1 MRDSWLRFWDR
12 PNAIYVNDRHRR
24 VHYAR
29 IADDI
34 LSILPARPGLRVLD
48 WGCGQ
53 ALEAARVAERCA
65 RLFLYDAAPSVREGL
80 AERHAAVR
88 NIEVVDEAG
97 LAALGDGTVDVITV
111 SSVIQYI
118 DKAELPAVLRSFR
131 RLLAADGVLVIA
143 DVIPPE
149 VGMVDDVRSLLGTA
163 ARHGFLP
170 AALAGLA
177 ATLFSDYR
185 RFRRDIGLSTYGDDE
200 FRNVLADAGLR
211 AERHSRNLG
220 FHPVRRTYLARP
232 G

>member
-12 PNAIYVNDRHRR
+12 PNAIYVNERHRR

-34 LSILPARPGLRVLD
+34 LSVLPDRPGLRVLD

-53 ALEAARVAERCA
+53 ALEADRVAARVGQ
-65 RLFLYDAAPSVREGL
+65 LLLYDAAPSVRAGL
-80 AERHAAVR
+80 AARHAGVG
-88 NIEVVDEAG
+88 NIAILDEAG
-97 LAALGDGTVDVITV
+97 LQALPDGSVDVITV

-118 DKAELPAVLRSFR
+118 GKAEFPAILRSFR
-131 RLLAADGVLVIA
+131 RLLAKDGLLVIA
-143 DVIPPE
+143 DVIPPDI
-149 VGMVDDVRSLLGTA
+149 GMVDDVRSLLATA

-185 RFRRDIGLSTYGDDE
+185 RFRRDIGLSTYADEE
-200 FRNVLADAGLR
+200 FRGVMRAAGLEPR
-211 AERHSRNLG
+211 QHPRNLG
-220 FHPVRRTYLARP
+220 FHPARRTYTATP
-232 G
+232 A

>member
-12 PNAIYVNDRHRR
+12 PNAIYVNERHRR

-34 LSILPARPGLRVLD
+34 ISVLPDRPAPRVLD

-53 ALEAARVAERCA
+53 ALEAARVAARCE

-80 AERHAAVR
+80 AERHAAVG
-88 NIEVVDEAG
+88 NIAVVDEAG

-118 DKAELPAVLRSFR
+118 DKAELPGILRGFR
-131 RLLAADGVLVIA
+131 RLLAKDGLLVIA

-149 VGMVDDVRSLLGTA
+149 VGMVDDVRSLLSTA

-170 AALAGLA
+170 AALAGLV

-185 RFRRDIGLSTYGDDE
+185 RFRRDIGLSTYDDE
-200 FRNVLADAGLR
+200 ELRGVMRSAGLEPR
-211 AERHSRNLG
+211 RHPRNLG
-220 FHPVRRTYLARP
+220 FHPGRRTYVASP
-232 G
+232 A